1 MTKARDIADGTRY
14 VDVTGDTMTGQLIVQ
29 RSTSGD
35 EPYISAKVV
44 NTGTSAGVAFD
55 CQASGGRQYEIQS
68 TTSGSLIFYD
78 RDNSRYV
85 AQIHGDGQFVNDRKP
100 FAFVRVA
107 SDQSL
112 TATAVAPYN
121 NVVDSQNLNWNTTN
135 KGFTVPVT
143 GIYQITAALRVENYT
158 GDYLFYH
165 IRANGSPLLGSP
177 HFLNQPKGSGGF
189 GTASVATSIK
199 LTANDF
205 IDFTWSWNGN
215 NPLTIYA
222 LQSYVSVALIG

>member
-1 MTKARDIADGTRY
+1 MSKARDIADGTRY
-14 VDVTGDTMTGQLIVQ
+14 VDVTGDTMTGQLVVQ

-35 EPYISAKVV
+35 EPHISAKVV
-44 NTGTSAGVAFD
+44 NTGTSAGVALD
-55 CQASGGRQYEIQS
+55 CQATGGRQYEIQS

-85 AQIHGDGQFVNDRKP
+85 AQIHEGGQFVNDRKP
-100 FAFVRVA
+100 FAFVRVDT
-107 SDQSL
+107 DQSL
-112 TATAVAPYN
+112 TAAAVTPYN
-121 NVVDSQNLNWNTTN
+121 YVVASQNLNWNTTN

-143 GIYQITAALRVENYT
+143 GIYQIAAALRVQNYN

-165 IRANGSPLLGSP
+165 IRANGSALLDSP
-177 HFLNQPKGSGGF
+177 HFLNQPKGGGGF
-189 GTASVATSIK
+189 GTSYVATSVK

-215 NPLTIYA
+215 NPLTIFS